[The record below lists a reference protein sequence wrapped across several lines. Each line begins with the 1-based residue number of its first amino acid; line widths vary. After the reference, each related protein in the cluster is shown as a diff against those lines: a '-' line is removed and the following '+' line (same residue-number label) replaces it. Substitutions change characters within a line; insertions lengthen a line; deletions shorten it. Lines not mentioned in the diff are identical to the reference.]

1 MATSWFTRKTIMC
14 EKGNYDIGYEKYSS
28 QDVYFSFYSSTMVM
42 TKLKYFIHFLSVF
55 LQEE

>member
-1 MATSWFTRKTIMC
+1 MMC
-14 EKGNYDIGYEKYSS
+14 EKGNYDIGYEKCSS